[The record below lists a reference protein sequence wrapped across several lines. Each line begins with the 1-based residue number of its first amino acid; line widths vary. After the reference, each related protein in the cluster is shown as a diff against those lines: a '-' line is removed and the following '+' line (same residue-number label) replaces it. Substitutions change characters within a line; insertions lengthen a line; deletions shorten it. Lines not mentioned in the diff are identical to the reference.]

1 MGTPELAAASL
12 EAVLASR
19 HAVVGVVSQPDRPS
33 GRGKR
38 VVSPPVA
45 TLARAH
51 GLPLIQPASV
61 KTAAFRRW
69 VADLAPDLGVVAAF
83 GHVLGP
89 RALAV
94 PRLGCVNV
102 HASLL
107 PRWRGASPIQMA
119 IAAGD
124 AESGVCIMQM
134 DEGLDTGDVLLTRRV
149 AIGAD
154 ETADALHDRLAAL
167 GAEAIVD
174 ALDALEVGALAPSP
188 QPDDGVTYAPILGRA
203 DGELDWARPAA
214 ELARLVRALHPW
226 PGTRARLRG
235 DVVKVLPPV
244 GAIAVDGAVRA
255 SADATPGTILAVG
268 PEGIDVACGVG
279 AVRLGELQ
287 LAGKRPV
294 TAAAFAAG
302 QRLAPGMAFGSGVSP
317 GG

>member
-12 EAVLASR
+12 EALLASR
-19 HAVVGVVSQPDRPS
+19 HEVVGVVSQPDRPA

-38 VVSPPVA
+38 LVSPPVA
-45 TLARAH
+45 ALARAE
-51 GLPLIQPASV
+51 GLPLTQPTSV

-69 VADLAPDLGVVAAF
+69 LAALAPDLGVVAAF

-124 AESGVCIMQM
+124 AETGVCIMQM
-134 DEGLDTGDVLLTRRV
+134 DPGLDTGDVLLTRRL

-154 ETADALHDRLAAL
+154 ETADALHDRLAAT
-167 GAEAIVD
+167 GAAAIVE
-174 ALDALEVGALAPSP
+174 ALDGLETSALTPTP
-188 QPDDGVTYAPILGRA
+188 QPGEGATYAPILGRA
-203 DGELDWARPAA
+203 DGELDWSRPAD
-214 ELARLVRALHPW
+214 ELARLVRAFHPW

-235 DVVKVLPPV
+235 QVVKILPPARAV
-244 GAIAVDGAVRA
+244 GLERAAVASPGAIV
-255 SADATPGTILAVG
+255 AVG
-268 PEGIDVACGVG
+268 PDGVDVACGVG
-279 AVRLGELQ
+279 AIRLGRLQ

-294 TAAAFAAG
+294 TAEAFASG
-302 QRLAPGMAFGSGVSP
+302 QRLAAGMAFDSGAST